1 MDIKTVMAMIMAVII
16 NLLMLV
22 CIFFCIWVAISL
34 VDISI
39 HNFAMNYVY
48 SEWNMFEVFLHINKQ
63 SVVSSFI
70 LYYFLLLRKTFYKVF
85 LFLFGLTSNAPL
97 HCLDVI
103 RLKNFW
109 KIRRQIFSWKII
121 PKLSFPKLFYCVI
134 IPKLFNYNFFPK
146 LFLKGLTFY

>member
-1 MDIKTVMAMIMAVII
+1 MDIKTVIAMIMAVII

-39 HNFAMNYVY
+39 HNFTMNYVY

-70 LYYFLLLRKTFYKVF
+70 LYYFLLF
-85 LFLFGLTSNAPL
+85 
-97 HCLDVI
+97 
-103 RLKNFW
+103 
-109 KIRRQIFSWKII
+109 
-121 PKLSFPKLFYCVI
+121 
-134 IPKLFNYNFFPK
+134 
-146 LFLKGLTFY
+146 

>member
-1 MDIKTVMAMIMAVII
+1 MDIRTVIAMIMAGII

-22 CIFFCIWVAISL
+22 CIIFCVWVMVSL

-39 HNFAMNYVY
+39 HNFTMNYVY

-85 LFLFGLTSNAPL
+85 LFYL
-97 HCLDVI
+97 V
-103 RLKNFW
+103 
-109 KIRRQIFSWKII
+109 
-121 PKLSFPKLFYCVI
+121 
-134 IPKLFNYNFFPK
+134 
-146 LFLKGLTFY
+146 